1 MAAAAAAVLWI
12 RRASRRQARLPFRTS
27 SALARRNPFTVVR
40 VALSPHTSS
49 THTHPSIHP
58 LARKSVPSLSHTDPL
73 REKTSRRD
81 ISRRCHVS
89 QRCRPLLPPLWCT
102 RCVHSPVIIIT
113 RSLRKKKKD
122 HCEALIHDDIPVHE

>member
-1 MAAAAAAVLWI
+1 MAAAAVLWI

-27 SALARRNPFTVVR
+27 SALARRNPFTIVR

-58 LARKSVPSLSHTDPL
+58 LTRKSVPSLSHTDPL
-73 REKTSRRD
+73 REKTSRRY

-89 QRCRPLLPPLWCT
+89 QRCRPLLPPPWCT
-102 RCVHSPVIIIT
+102 RCVFASYYYYT
-113 RSLRKKKKD
+113 KFATKKKITVK
-122 HCEALIHDDIPVHE
+122 HKYMIPVNE